1 MIRINLLKP
10 EKKEWKE
17 TGAPAAVQEVPREKA
32 KAPSG
37 NLIILLAIVGIA
49 ALFYFQKKSLD
60 REQDLLSRAKQEKNK
75 LQYVITK
82 LAEIEAQKANLQK
95 KIDLITELQAQQA
108 VVVHLMDEISKA
120 LPEWVWLTETAFDK
134 GIVSIKGKA
143 LSNNL
148 IADYMIALENSPY
161 LSRVDIKSSTQ
172 RTVQNNQFLEFLLT
186 ANVSTKPESAA
197 APPGTAPAG
206 TPAPATVQ
214 KPAAK
219 GGTK

>member
-10 EKKEWKE
+10 EKKEWKD
-17 TGAPAAVQEVPREKA
+17 TAPGLPVQEAPREKA

-49 ALFYFQKKSLD
+49 ALFYLQKRALD
-60 REQDLLSRAKQEKNK
+60 REQALLNQAKQEKAK

-82 LAEIEAQKANLQK
+82 LAEIETQKATLEK
-95 KIDLITELQAQQA
+95 KIDLITQLQAQQE
-108 VVVHLMDEISKA
+108 VVVRIMDEISKA
-120 LPEWVWLTETAFDK
+120 LPEWVWLTEAAFDK
-134 GIVSIKGKA
+134 GIVSLKGKA

-148 IADYMIALENSPY
+148 IGDYMIALENSPY
-161 LSRVDIKSSTQ
+161 LARVDIKGSTQ
-172 RTVQNNQFLEFLLT
+172 KTVKNNQFLEFMLT
-186 ANVSTKPESAA
+186 AAVSAQPEAA
-197 APPGTAPAG
+197 APPGAPPAE
-206 TPAPATVQ
+206 TPAPAAVA

>member
-17 TGAPAAVQEVPREKA
+17 TSALPVQEAPKEKA

-49 ALFYFQKKSLD
+49 ALFYVQKKALD

-82 LAEIEAQKANLQK
+82 LAEIETQKANLEK
-95 KIDLITELQAQQA
+95 KIDLITELQGQQA
-108 VVVHLMDEISKA
+108 VVVRIMDEISKA
-120 LPEWVWLTETAFDK
+120 LPEWVWLTEAAFDK

-148 IADYMIALENSPY
+148 IADYMIALEGSPY
-161 LSRVDIKSSTQ
+161 LAKVDIKSSTQ
-172 RTVQNNQFLEFLLT
+172 KTSQNNQFLEFQLT
-186 ANVSTKPESAA
+186 ANVSAKPEAA
-197 APPGTAPAG
+197 APPGAPPSA
-206 TPAPATVQ
+206 TPVPATVP